1 MSVLIPCRVF
11 VYCFSFNQSS
21 ICQSGS
27 ERHQA
32 GFKHRD
38 VVLSLLAGLGIPVP
52 REILETPAIFSPSF
66 LQRPGGAQEHVVL
79 QLVLEALHS
88 YRAALLQGL
97 AAARP
102 QSSWSS
108 SNSEGQDAA
117 QGCRNRGIRRTGTA
131 LSATES
137 RFLCCFKACINNSIK
152 PLAHTCFAH
161 IPSPVLFSL
170 HNPVYYKLKRTQLCK
185 KQLVPFTAM
194 TTLVTIFTVI

>member
-1 MSVLIPCRVF
+1 MSVLIPCGVF

-27 ERHQA
+27 EKHQA

-52 REILETPAIFSPSF
+52 REILETPAISSPAF

-79 QLVLEALHS
+79 QLVLEALRS

-102 QSSWSS
+102 HSSWSS

-117 QGCRNRGIRRTGTA
+117 QGYRNRGIRRTGTA
-131 LSATES
+131 LSATKS
-137 RFLCCFKACINNSIK
+137 RFLCCFNTCVNNSIK
-152 PLAHTCFAH
+152 PLAHTC
-161 IPSPVLFSL
+161 VLYTSL
-170 HNPVYYKLKRTQLCK
+170 HQFYFHY
-185 KQLVPFTAM
+185 
-194 TTLVTIFTVI
+194 TTLFITSL